1 MTDSSIKLE
10 VSKEAQDQVRGLI
23 KSQKAGTAVRVFV
36 QSGGGGGCGSGG
48 CGSGGEGGGCGCGSG
63 GGHGGPAFA
72 MAFDQVRNG
81 DQVISV
87 DGFKIVVDD
96 LSAEYPQRR
105 TDRLRH
111 RAQRFRVQDHQPH
124 RPLGR
129 PERPRGERGRL
140 WLRLGRLRLRIDAPV
155 GPFQPFPRSPT
166 SRE

>member
-10 VSKEAQDQVRGLI
+10 VSKEAQDQVRDLM
-23 KSQKAGTAVRVFV
+23 KAQKAGTAVRVFV
-36 QSGGGGGCGSGG
+36 QSGGGGGGGCGSGG

-96 LSAEYPQRR
+96 LSAEM
-105 TDRLRH
+105 LNG
-111 RAQRFRVQDHQPH
+111 A
-124 RPLGR
+124 
-129 PERPRGERGRL
+129 
-140 WLRLGRLRLRIDAPV
+140 RIDYVTELNASGFKITAPDTPSS
-155 GPFQPFPRSPT
+155 GPSGHEE
-166 SRE
+166 SGGGCGCGSGGCGCG

>member
-96 LSAEYPQRR
+96 LSAEY
-105 TDRLRH
+105 LNG
-111 RAQRFRVQDHQPH
+111 A
-124 RPLGR
+124 
-129 PERPRGERGRL
+129 
-140 WLRLGRLRLRIDAPV
+140 RIDYVTELNASGFKITNPTAPSA
-155 GPFQPFPRSPT
+155 GPSGPEASGGGCGCG
-166 SRE
+166 SGGCGCG